1 MGLIHRTCL
10 QSRMQS
16 GCQTEIVERPSGT
29 VTFFFTDIEGST
41 RLWAADPDAMGTALE
56 RHDEIVRG
64 EIEQRGGY
72 VFATGGDGFAA
83 AFERAADAVAVA
95 TTVQALLGAEAW
107 ADGATLRVR
116 IGLHTGEAV
125 ERGGDYFGP
134 ALNECARLMAIGH
147 GGQVLCSAVTAAV
160 LPEGSDLIDLGEH
173 RLRDLTT
180 SRRVFQIGAE
190 EFPPLRSLGAFRTNL
205 PVQVSRFV
213 GREDELRRVA
223 DALAGSRL
231 VTLTGVG
238 GVGKTRLALQA
249 AADAV
254 TSHPDGVW
262 LVELAGLVE
271 PDMVAEAAAST
282 LGVAAV
288 MGTPVRQALSG
299 FVAARRMMVVV
310 DNCEHLIDAAA
321 ELAELLVSASEDC
334 IVLATSREGLALR
347 GEQVVPVP
355 PMSIPSEDVLS
366 GDAVRLFVERA
377 AEVRDGFVVSDDEEP
392 ALVGLCRRLD
402 GIPLAIELAAARVR
416 SMSLSEILDHIDQRF
431 RLLSAG
437 RRTAPTRQQTLR
449 GAIDWSF
456 GLLEEAEQTLLRRV
470 AVFAGGFDLKAAESV
485 ASDAVVA
492 PLEVLGIVDKLVDKS
507 LLVAEE
513 ADATTRYRLLET
525 IRDYGLERLEEA
537 GETLTFARR
546 HAEYFAEV
554 SERAGEGLRGPDES
568 RWDLVVET
576 ELENMHAALRWAIS
590 AQQADLAVRIVA
602 GLAVSGPRLGIP
614 FGAVAAEAAQLDG
627 AVGHRLHPLCFSSA
641 AWSACLRGDIDLGRS
656 LSVRALEVGHGG
668 SGDTEAFRVRC
679 EALLVAT
686 SLAFITQGT
695 EAVAGPLLDQAV
707 EVATELGDPYYLS
720 HALTLA
726 YDAESLEEAVR
737 LARLIANPSTL
748 AYALGGLSIVIAA
761 EQPDRANGLSGEAM
775 AHAASVRNAQAGAYA
790 RLAMSLA
797 LSRLGEDQASAA
809 RAALDAAG
817 DLLGTAERF
826 WGLNLLGFVA
836 TRFEALGAPETDYLL
851 GAWIIDQ
858 GFDIRQWR
866 WDQFGL
872 AMGLSELTDQL
883 TDSVLRTLAPRV
895 ATLSDADMIE
905 LCRAT
910 ISQHDQG

>member
-1 MGLIHRTCL
+1 MGLIHLTCL
-10 QSRMQS
+10 QSTMQS

-190 EFPPLRSLGAFRTNL
+190 ECPPLRSLGAFRTNL

-288 MGTPVRQALSG
+288 MGTPVRQALSE

-334 IVLATSREGLALR
+334 VVLATSREGLALR

-355 PMSIPSEDVLS
+355 PMSTP
-366 GDAVRLFVERA
+366 VRGRA
-377 AEVRDGFVVSDDEEP
+377 LRRRRP
-392 ALVGLCRRLD
+392 ALRR
-402 GIPLAIELAAARVR
+402 
-416 SMSLSEILDHIDQRF
+416 
-431 RLLSAG
+431 AG
-437 RRTAPTRQQTLR
+437 R
-449 GAIDWSF
+449 GS
-456 GLLEEAEQTLLRRV
+456 
-470 AVFAGGFDLKAAESV
+470 
-485 ASDAVVA
+485 
-492 PLEVLGIVDKLVDKS
+492 
-507 LLVAEE
+507 
-513 ADATTRYRLLET
+513 
-525 IRDYGLERLEEA
+525 
-537 GETLTFARR
+537 ARR
-546 HAEYFAEV
+546 IRG
-554 SERAGEGLRGPDES
+554 ERRRGTGA
-568 RWDLVVET
+568 R
-576 ELENMHAALRWAIS
+576 R
-590 AQQADLAVRIVA
+590 AV
-602 GLAVSGPRLGIP
+602 P
-614 FGAVAAEAAQLDG
+614 
-627 AVGHRLHPLCFSSA
+627 
-641 AWSACLRGDIDLGRS
+641 
-656 LSVRALEVGHGG
+656 
-668 SGDTEAFRVRC
+668 
-679 EALLVAT
+679 
-686 SLAFITQGT
+686 
-695 EAVAGPLLDQAV
+695 
-707 EVATELGDPYYLS
+707 
-720 HALTLA
+720 
-726 YDAESLEEAVR
+726 
-737 LARLIANPSTL
+737 
-748 AYALGGLSIVIAA
+748 
-761 EQPDRANGLSGEAM
+761 
-775 AHAASVRNAQAGAYA
+775 AS
-790 RLAMSLA
+790 
-797 LSRLGEDQASAA
+797 
-809 RAALDAAG
+809 
-817 DLLGTAERF
+817 
-826 WGLNLLGFVA
+826 
-836 TRFEALGAPETDYLL
+836 
-851 GAWIIDQ
+851 
-858 GFDIRQWR
+858 
-866 WDQFGL
+866 
-872 AMGLSELTDQL
+872 
-883 TDSVLRTLAPRV
+883 
-895 ATLSDADMIE
+895 
-905 LCRAT
+905 
-910 ISQHDQG
+910 